1 MKVTCDLSITSA
13 SHRPMGTTAPWYTPW
28 NSPISDTAPGLVL
41 DFATGIYGAGGALG
55 PLENS
60 VTLTRS
66 TDGTRFNAAGII
78 EVLGQNMSRIDH
90 DPVTQAPIGL
100 LLEAARTNLFTQSA
114 TPIGQTIAVT
124 AVPHVISFYGD
135 GSVTLSGVYTG
146 TVNGTGAF
154 PNRTELVFTPVA
166 GDLTLTLTGNIASPQ
181 LEEGNVASSYIPTT
195 ASATLRDDDIAS
207 VALGSWFN
215 TSQGTLVFEG
225 SLDSAL
231 ANDRIIEIDGGATT
245 TRFSVLWNSVL
256 GLPQFQV
263 WEAGALQAAIA
274 PPGNSISLGSPFRVA
289 ITYAANDFA
298 VSLNGSAVASD
309 TSGVMPTGLTTLR
322 LGRSVWGAQGLM
334 LAEGV
339 TYYPTRLSDA
349 ELQALSV

>member
-1 MKVTCDLSITSA
+1 MKVVSDLSVSSA
-13 SHRPMGTTAPWYTPW
+13 RHRPVGVSTPWYTPW
-28 NSPISDTAPGLVL
+28 NSPISATVPGLVL
-41 DFATGIYGAGGALG
+41 DFATGVYGLGGALG
-55 PLENS
+55 PLQSS
-60 VTLTRS
+60 VSLTRS
-66 TDGTRFNAAGII
+66 TDGTRINAAGAI
-78 EVLGQNMSRIDH
+78 EVLGPNSSRIDH

-100 LLEAARTNLFTQSA
+100 LLESARTNLFIQSN
-114 TPIGQTIAVT
+114 TPLSQTITVAAT
-124 AVPHVISFYGD
+124 PHVISFYGD
-135 GSVTLSGVYTG
+135 GSITMSGGFVGVVTGSGAFPSRTDLVFTPNAGDLIVTLSG
-146 TVNGTGAF
+146 
-154 PNRTELVFTPVA
+154 
-166 GDLTLTLTGNIASPQ
+166 NISSPQ
-181 LEEGNVASSYIPTT
+181 LEEGDIASSYIPTT
-195 ASATLRDDDIAS
+195 GSATLRDDDIAS
-207 VALGSWFN
+207 VTLGPWFN

-289 ITYAANDFA
+289 IAYAANDFA
-298 VSLNGSAVASD
+298 VSLNGSAVATD

-334 LAEGV
+334 LAEGL
-339 TYYPTRLSDA
+339 TYYPSRLSDG
-349 ELQALSV
+349 ELQTLSA